1 MGKRFAVYF
10 LLTVFHYCVQIK
22 CLNLQEL
29 NLHKELFKNYNS
41 NVMPQDNKTEPIEV
55 TLDLILMAIDEV
67 DEKRQTISIK
77 AFLEIQWQDAFLSW
91 NSSKY
96 PEISRISVKNSDI
109 WIPDVALQDTF
120 DKLTDLG
127 QVDGKANV
135 ENNGLVTIWPYNI
148 YTVSCKVSIG
158 KFPFDKQS
166 CQFDFQSWSH
176 SRSDLV
182 LKSKQKKP
190 GLKVYKESGEWDLVS
205 TKVVQE
211 SRPYGNESWDHVLFH
226 FELKRKSLYH
236 VMNVFVPVL
245 CISVLSII
253 SFLLPSESGERV
265 TFSIS
270 IFLTLAVF
278 LTTVNSSM
286 PESSDEV
293 ASFSVYVGLQLFGS
307 ALTIIFTIISLN
319 LYHHDKCVHVPQL
332 LKMLV
337 KACCVQKKEDLPVST
352 DIENENASKC
362 LNDTAAQDTSM
373 LGRKI
378 GDVTW
383 EMASKAIDK
392 VCLYSAI
399 CWHVI
404 LTASLL
410 ISVVS

>member
-1 MGKRFAVYF
+1 MAVGN
-10 LLTVFHYCVQIK
+10 LLFFFILSLSWYSSLIT

-29 NLHKELFKNYNS
+29 NLHKELFENYNT
-41 NVMPQDNKTEPIEV
+41 NVMPQDNKSAPIEV
-55 TLDLILMAIDEV
+55 TLDLILMSVDEI

-77 AFLEIQWQDAFLSW
+77 AFLEIQWKDAFLTW
-91 NSSKY
+91 NTSQY
-96 PEISRISVKNSDI
+96 PQVSRISVKNSNI

-127 QVDGKANV
+127 QVDGKAIV
-135 ENNGLVTIWPYNI
+135 ESDGLVTIWPYNI
-148 YTVSCKVSIG
+148 YTVTCKISIG

-166 CQFDFQSWSH
+166 CTFDFQSWSH
-176 SRSDLV
+176 SSSDLV
-182 LKSKQKKP
+182 LHTKQTKP
-190 GLKVYKESGEWDLVS
+190 SLKVFKESGEWDLVG
-205 TKVVQE
+205 TFVELQ
-211 SRPYGNESWDHVLFH
+211 SRPYGNDTWDHVLFH

-245 CISVLSII
+245 CISILSIV

-278 LTTVNSSM
+278 LTTINSSM

-307 ALTIIFTIISLN
+307 ALNIMVAIISLN
-319 LYHHDKCVHVPQL
+319 LYHHDNCLPIPKI
-332 LKMLV
+332 LKLLV
-337 KACCVQKKEDLPVST
+337 KLCRMEKPNEAYQMST
-352 DIENENASKC
+352 DNENENTLHC
-362 LNDTAAQDTSM
+362 LDETNKN
-373 LGRKI
+373 GRL
-378 GDVTW
+378 TW
-383 EMASKAIDK
+383 EIVSKALDK
-392 VCLYSAI
+392 FCFISAI
-399 CWHVI
+399 FWHTI